1 MFLLTGECNPY
12 KIKQLRRFTAVTST
26 ITRTLATLFISH
38 FLLFCYTVSSCKDLF
53 NKTM

>member
-12 KIKQLRRFTAVTST
+12 KIKQLRRFTAVT
-26 ITRTLATLFISH
+26 ITRTLATLFIPH